1 MDNLSRSTQQ
11 IMYEQEIK
19 DIFHKRELE
28 RLDQIPEHLRKHTL
42 LNEREMPTI
51 TYSQKQAHTYQTSAP
66 PLPDMPMNP
75 SANST
80 ETVKEYTEP
89 LTPPPCSSNPLEHLA
104 HSLKVENVAQSLK
117 DVFHDKDEKQVVWG
131 ALILGGIAVAALS

>member
-1 MDNLSRSTQQ
+1 MENLSRPTQQ
-11 IMYEQEIK
+11 TMYDQEIK
-19 DIFHKRELE
+19 NLFQKREQE
-28 RLDQIPEHLRKHTL
+28 RLDQIPEHLRKHAL

-89 LTPPPCSSNPLEHLA
+89 LTPPPCSSNPLENL
-104 HSLKVENVAQSLK
+104 AQSLK
-117 DVFHDKDEKQVVWG
+117 DMFHDKDEKQVVWG
-131 ALILGGIAVAALS
+131 ALILGGIAAAALS